1 MLYIGVIYLLL
12 IGGMCVLDFLT
23 SPLYKHARV
32 TRMMDTK
39 LSLGA
44 ENPITLKIENDSRFP
59 LRLQLKDNFPP
70 EFRFEQ
76 VIHNVKVEPHAGY
89 ELIYY
94 LKPLRRG
101 NYQFEDVCVKCWGI
115 LGFIIRRRTFPAKA
129 QVKVYPN
136 LLEIRKYELLVR
148 RGALHEIGLKSS
160 RLFGRGTE
168 LERLRE
174 YQSDDDYRNIDW
186 KATARKQK
194 PITREFETE
203 RSQNII
209 IMLDTGRLMTAQIG
223 DLIKLDYAINTSLMA
238 SYVCCLKGDKVG
250 LLTFSDRVNQYIS
263 PKTGKKQFYRLLEL
277 LYDIRT
283 EAIEPS
289 FQHAF
294 EYLAAKH
301 QKRSL
306 IILFT
311 DILDKEA
318 ASTLL
323 TYVSQLAKRH
333 LIMCITVSD
342 TNILSLAEQ
351 YPERSIEV
359 YQKVVAEKLLL
370 EKKEALDILTR
381 RGVIV
386 LDVPANKLTV
396 AVINK
401 YLELKA
407 KSMI

>member
-1 MLYIGVIYLLL
+1 MLYIGLMYLLL
-12 IGGMCVLDFLT
+12 MGAMCALDFLT
-23 SPLYKHARV
+23 SPLYKRVHV
-32 TRMMDTK
+32 TRIMDTK

-59 LRLQLKDNFPP
+59 LRIQLKDDFPTN
-70 EFRFEQ
+70 FRFGQ
-76 VIHNVKVEPHAGY
+76 VIHNAKVEPHSSC

-101 NYQFEDVCVKCWGI
+101 NYQFENIHVRCSGP
-115 LGFIIRRRTFPAKA
+115 LGFIIRRRTFPAQA
-129 QVKVYPN
+129 QVKIYPN

-148 RGALHEIGLKSS
+148 RGALHEIGLKNS
-160 RLFGRGTE
+160 RLFGSGTE

-174 YQSDDDYRNIDW
+174 YQTDDDYRNIDW
-186 KATARKQK
+186 KATARRQK
-194 PITREFETE
+194 PITREFEAE
-203 RSQNII
+203 RNQQCI

-263 PKTGKKQFYRLLEL
+263 PKPGKKQFYRLLEL
-277 LYDIRT
+277 LYDIRAEAT
-283 EAIEPS
+283 ESS

-318 ASTLL
+318 AKILL

-333 LIMCITVSD
+333 LVMCVTVSD

-351 YPERSIEV
+351 YPERSTEV
-359 YQKVVAEKLLL
+359 YQKVVAERLLL
-370 EKKEALDILTR
+370 EKKEALDILTK
-381 RGVIV
+381 RGVIAV
-386 LDVPANKLTV
+386 DVPADKLTV

-407 KSMI
+407 KSRI